1 MATHH
6 TTRILGP
13 AFEQNA
19 CHRRRYGRINLGREQ
34 VMEDQD
40 VDLQVV
46 GGEGEESRKL
56 DSDAVAM
63 PFIVPVVHQIA
74 ADNAED
80 EWDEVRKQA
89 RNDMS
94 GDTDTRK
101 DSSK

>member
-1 MATHH
+1 
-6 TTRILGP
+6 
-13 AFEQNA
+13 
-19 CHRRRYGRINLGREQ
+19 
-34 VMEDQD
+34 MEDQD

-46 GGEGEESRKL
+46 GGEGEESGKL
-56 DSDAVAM
+56 DGDAVAM